1 MTPSATA
8 IFRLN
13 NLTNPSLP
21 DIIVLSTKGRPHLA
35 AKADVYEIV
44 TNKIIES
51 LEKGTVPW
59 HQPWTSIGGPRNLQ
73 SKRPYRGINAFLLG
87 MLPYSSPFWTTYK
100 GAAQN
105 NAVVRKG
112 EKGTLVVFWR
122 ILEVDDPQAKSGKKK
137 IPMLRYYTVF
147 NVEQLDPLDPS
158 QPIKLPK
165 QEELDE
171 FDAIEDAEQVLQD
184 FLATDGNLKF
194 IEGGNRAVYRP
205 TEDSATVPA
214 RKQFESAEGF
224 YATTF
229 HELGHATGH
238 ESRLGRVK
246 DWTLFGTDPY
256 AKEELVAEM
265 CSAMVCGTIGIDN
278 KAESSAA
285 YIASWLKVLKDDK
298 KFVVSAGAQ
307 AQKAADLILGRSF
320 DAAGAEAPAQE
331 VAA

>member
-1 MTPSATA
+1 
-8 IFRLN
+8 
-13 NLTNPSLP
+13 
-21 DIIVLSTKGRPHLA
+21 LA

-59 HQPWTSIGGPRNLQ
+59 HQPWKTVGGPRNLQ

-100 GAAQN
+100 GAAAN

-122 ILEVDDPQAKSGKKK
+122 VLEVDDPQAKDGKKR

-147 NVEQLDPLDPS
+147 NVEQLDPLDPT

-171 FDAIEDAEQVLQD
+171 FDAIEDAEKVVTD

-194 IEGGNRAVYRP
+194 VEGGNRAFYRP
-205 TEDSATVPA
+205 ADDKVTVPN
-214 RKQFESAEGF
+214 RKQFEDSESF

-229 HELGHATGH
+229 HEFVHATGH

-246 DWTLFGTDPY
+246 DWANFGSDPY

-265 CSAMVCGTIGIDN
+265 GAAMVSGTIGIDAR
-278 KAESSAA
+278 AETSAG

-320 DAAGAEAPAQE
+320 DNAGAEAPAQE
-331 VAA
+331 VTA